1 MHTRIEL
8 RELDRLNARRLGQ
21 LRRLRIPDRQVDYGG
36 SFEQSLDDCIAGSP
50 DCIRGL
56 AILLEST
63 PIGLVVLKRPPL
75 SPAWA
80 SEDTVTL
87 HGLKIDARW
96 QGKGHG
102 KAAFVR
108 SLAVCRTIWPGAKR
122 MALSVDADN
131 AVALTLYK
139 SLGMADSGPVFQG
152 RIGLEHRLHIALD

>member
-1 MHTRIEL
+1 MHARIEL
-8 RELDRLNARRLGQ
+8 RELDRLSARRLCQ
-21 LRRLRIPDRQVDYGG
+21 IRRLSISDRQIEYGG
-36 SFEQSLDDCIAGSP
+36 AFETSVDDCIAGSP
-50 DCIRGL
+50 DSIRGL
-56 AILLEST
+56 AILLKDT

-75 SPAWA
+75 SPVWA

-96 QGKGHG
+96 QGKGYG

-108 SLAVCRTIWPGAKR
+108 TLAVCRTIWPDAKR

-131 AVALTLYK
+131 AVALALYK
-139 SLGMADSGPVFQG
+139 SLGMIDSGSVFQG